1 MLSFKSRLDSHF
13 RLAAAAATGAAAVS
27 TSSSANA
34 AVIYSGLQNVPIFP
48 ITDNGGVYF
57 DFEAP
62 FTSAQ
67 GPTRP
72 TGWDVNPYASGA
84 SIYLNN
90 NTAIVLAGATA
101 ADLAFGTPITAAS
114 LFSGTGFNGG
124 VAIPAGSTGIF
135 GFRFASNNG
144 GDPLQNLYGW
154 ARISVAAAGN
164 GNVVDWA
171 YEDTGAP
178 ITAGAV
184 PEPGSLTLLAA
195 GAAGLA
201 QWRRRRASV

>member
-1 MLSFKSRLDSHF
+1 MISIKSRLDSHF

-27 TSSSANA
+27 TTSSANA

-67 GPTRP
+67 GTRP
-72 TGWDVNPYASGA
+72 DGWDVNPYASGA
-84 SIYLNN
+84 SIYLAS

-114 LFSGTGFNGG
+114 LFSGNGFAGG
-124 VAIPAGSTGIF
+124 VAIPAGSTGLF
-135 GFRFASNNG
+135 GFRFTSNNAG
-144 GDPLQNLYGW
+144 GPVGTLFGW
-154 ARISVAAAGN
+154 ARVSVATAGN

-171 YEDTGAP
+171 YENTGAS

-184 PEPGSLTLLAA
+184 PEPSSLGLLAA

>member
-1 MLSFKSRLDSHF
+1 MISIKSRLDSHF

-27 TSSSANA
+27 TSSSASA
-34 AVIYSGLQNVPIFP
+34 AVIYSGLQNVPVLS
-48 ITDNGGVYF
+48 TNGGVYF

-67 GPTRP
+67 GTRP
-72 TGWDVNPYASGA
+72 DGWDVNPYAIGGR
-84 SIYLNN
+84 IYMNN
-90 NTAIVLAGATA
+90 NTAVVLAGADA

-114 LFSGTGFNGG
+114 LFSGNGFFGG
-124 VAIPAGSTGIF
+124 VAIPAGTTGLL
-135 GFRFASNNG
+135 GFRFTSNNAG
-144 GDPLQNLYGW
+144 GPAGTLYGW
-154 ARISVAAAGN
+154 ARMSVGTTGD

-171 YEDTGAP
+171 YENTGAS

-184 PEPGSLTLLAA
+184 PEPGSLGLLAA